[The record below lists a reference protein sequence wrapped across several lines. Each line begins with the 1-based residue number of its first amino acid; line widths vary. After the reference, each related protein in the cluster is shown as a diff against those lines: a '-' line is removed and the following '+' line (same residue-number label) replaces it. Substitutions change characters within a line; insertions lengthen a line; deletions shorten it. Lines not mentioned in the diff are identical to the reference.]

1 MFSNLFKMF
10 KHYVSEEDYFL
21 HTAAKK
27 PLTPSQKAHIDKI
40 KATASKRDGTFKDK
54 NSKWQDL

>member
-21 HTAAKK
+21 HKTANK
-27 PLTPSQKAHIDKI
+27 PLTLSQKAHITKI
-40 KATASKRDGTFKDK
+40 KTTEAKRDGTFKGK

>member
-21 HTAAKK
+21 HKAAKK

-40 KATASKRDGTFKDK
+40 KVTETKRDGKFKNK
-54 NSKWQDL
+54 GSTWKDL